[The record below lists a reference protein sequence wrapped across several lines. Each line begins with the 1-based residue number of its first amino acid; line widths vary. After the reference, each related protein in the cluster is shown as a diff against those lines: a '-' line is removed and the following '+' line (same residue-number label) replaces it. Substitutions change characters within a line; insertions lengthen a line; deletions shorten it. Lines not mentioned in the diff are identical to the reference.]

1 MVVNRLV
8 VVALFAKK
16 LVDEA
21 IVAKKEVVVAL
32 FAKSCEVD
40 AVPETK
46 KLVVVA
52 PVRVSTEKIDEE
64 AAFKMLKA
72 RPLSGVW
79 MVEVAP

>member
-1 MVVNRLV
+1 MKKAVVEL
-8 VVALFAKK
+8 
-16 LVDEA
+16 A

-32 FAKSCEVD
+32 FTNSCEVE

-52 PVRVSTEKIDEE
+52 PLNVSTEKTDEE
-64 AAFKMLKA
+64 AAFRMLKA